1 MQPLTATQRSDILNL
16 LDSGISAHNIASKLH
31 VSIASISQVRSKYRP
46 DLPKSTGG
54 RPHKLTSANIDYA
67 RRMICMGKVDN
78 AVQAAKALQDVTN
91 QPVCSQTL
99 RNNLK
104 KAGMRPVVKRKRP
117 LLQKRHI
124 RDRLDFAES
133 HKEWTLEDWK
143 KVLWSDETKINRL
156 GSDGRTY
163 VWKDVGEG
171 LSKRTVE
178 GTVKFGGGNVKMW
191 GCMGWDGVGYA
202 TRIEGKMDAELYVSI
217 LDDELMQ
224 SLEYYGLS
232 PEEIIFQ
239 QDNDPKHT
247 SGLATRW
254 FNDNDIIVMKW
265 PAQSPDLNPI
275 EHLWHYLKKKL
286 LEYEVPPKGIH
297 ELWERIEKEW
307 NEIPAET
314 CQKLIES
321 MPRRIEAVLKAKG
334 GYTKY

>member
-31 VSIASISQVRSKYRP
+31 VSIASISRVCSKYRP

-104 KAGMRPVVKRKRP
+104 KAGMQPVVKRKRP